1 MHYIFCL
8 IGKSACGKDTVYRKL
23 LKDPRLDLT
32 RLVTST
38 TRPIRE
44 GEQDGRE
51 YHFRTVDQF
60 RRSLEE
66 GKVLEYR
73 VYDTVHGK
81 WYYYTEIDGQIDLDK
96 ASCLLIGTVEMFVSL
111 QKYLGRDKVIPLY
124 LEVEDGERL
133 SRALRRERKQKEP
146 KYAELCRRFLTDSRD
161 FAPEKLREA
170 GIDKIFDNS
179 DSSACAEVIAAYILD
194 CVSR

>member
-81 WYYYTEIDGQIDLDK
+81 WYYYTEIDG
-96 ASCLLIGTVEMFVSL
+96 
-111 QKYLGRDKVIPLY
+111 
-124 LEVEDGERL
+124 
-133 SRALRRERKQKEP
+133 
-146 KYAELCRRFLTDSRD
+146 
-161 FAPEKLREA
+161 
-170 GIDKIFDNS
+170 
-179 DSSACAEVIAAYILD
+179 
-194 CVSR
+194 

>member
-8 IGKSACGKDTVYRKL
+8 IGKSASGKDTVYRKL
-23 LKDPRLDLT
+23 LNDPRLGLA

-44 GEQDGRE
+44 GEQEGRE
-51 YHFRTVDQF
+51 YHFRTEDQF

-81 WYYYTEIDGQIDLDK
+81 WYYYTENDGQIDLTK
-96 ASCLLIGTVEMFVSL
+96 SSSLLVGTVEVFVSL
-111 QKYLGRDKVIPLY
+111 QKCLGRDKVIPLY

-146 KYAELCRRFLTDSRD
+146 KYAELCRRFLADSRD

-170 GIDKIFDNS
+170 GIEKIFDNS
-179 DSSACAEVIAAYILD
+179 DSSACAEEVAAYVLD
-194 CVSR
+194 RISR

>member
-111 QKYLGRDKVIPLY
+111 QKYLGRD
-124 LEVEDGERL
+124 
-133 SRALRRERKQKEP
+133 
-146 KYAELCRRFLTDSRD
+146 
-161 FAPEKLREA
+161 PEKLREA